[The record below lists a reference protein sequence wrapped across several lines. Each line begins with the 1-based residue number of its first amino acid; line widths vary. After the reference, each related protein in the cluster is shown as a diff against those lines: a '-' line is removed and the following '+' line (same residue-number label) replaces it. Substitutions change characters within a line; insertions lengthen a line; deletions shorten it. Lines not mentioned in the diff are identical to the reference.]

1 MYISQVGRAPLTLA
15 HILCSQERMERAV
28 RQRLEV
34 ALANEYQR
42 QLKTIQ
48 RDDQKREEDVFRAQV
63 SICIY
68 LYIYICTCM
77 YVYVYKYVYITNTS
91 AS

>member
-63 SICIY
+63 
-68 LYIYICTCM
+68 YIYIYIYISR
-77 YVYVYKYVYITNTS
+77 YVLIYVCVCG
-91 AS
+91 A